1 MTLKE
6 DGNEIWFPNF
16 TKDDSVIQIVFQ
28 TLIASFE
35 MQLSYRSSIKSV
47 QFDGLR
53 NIHRVVK
60 LLPKSIKN
68 IFIVPKEIM

>member
-16 TKDDSVIQIVFQ
+16 TKDSVIQIVFQ

>member
-16 TKDDSVIQIVFQ
+16 TKDSVIQIVFQ

-47 QFDGLR
+47 QFDGLW